1 MTPQGR
7 EHVDIHAGTPL
18 GWVHAEQRARGW
30 VRAQPSPDFLFL
42 GHTHQARTPKA
53 NRMHAF
59 TWQHARVTRKNHGL
73 LR

>member
-30 VRAQPSPDFLFL
+30 VRAQPSLDFLFL
-42 GHTHQARTPKA
+42 GHTHIRQELLKLTGC
-53 NRMHAF
+53 MLL
-59 TWQHARVTRKNHGL
+59 HGSMPE
-73 LR
+73 